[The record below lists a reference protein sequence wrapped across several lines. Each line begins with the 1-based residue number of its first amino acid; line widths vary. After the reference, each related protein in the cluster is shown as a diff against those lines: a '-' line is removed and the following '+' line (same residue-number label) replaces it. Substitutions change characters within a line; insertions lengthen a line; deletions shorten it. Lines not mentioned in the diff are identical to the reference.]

1 MPTQLGHFISRH
13 VYAGRLKTSHNV
25 NALSAVRFVDIRG
38 AESSYGR
45 SWIVSTVFLCRVP
58 FANPVLQNL
67 KEVQAVVHLA
77 RVMQATG
84 KSFRIITPYD
94 PQRSKIE
101 DALKVAK
108 LKWEDKVFNVDSF
121 QGNEDDYIIVS
132 LVRSVKVGFLSNQRR
147 TNVMLSR
154 CKKGMVIC
162 ANKAFLTGDAKARK
176 TLVGKLAA
184 EWMAAGA
191 EWVEW
196 SDLLGGRM

>member
-1 MPTQLGHFISRH
+1 MCC
-13 VYAGRLKTSHNV
+13 
-25 NALSAVRFVDIRG
+25 RFP
-38 AESSYGR
+38 
-45 SWIVSTVFLCRVP
+45 LCRIP
-58 FANPVLQNL
+58 RADLGPQNL

-77 RVMQATG
+77 RIMETTG
-84 KSFRIITPYD
+84 KSFRIVTPYD
-94 PQRSKIE
+94 PQRQRIE
-101 DALKVAK
+101 NALKLAK

-132 LVRSVKVGFLSNQRR
+132 LVRTVKVGFLSNQRR

-154 CKKGMVIC
+154 CKKSMVLC
-162 ANKAFLTGDAKARK
+162 ANRSFLTGNPKARK

-184 EWMAAGA
+184 EWMATGA